1 VLGLSPLW
9 AQRGALTVPVNLA
22 QISDRAAVI
31 VRGSIAS
38 AHVEPHPD
46 YPHLM
51 TVRVTVKVRE
61 SWKGQPSSA
70 YTFRQFIWDIRDR
83 MNAAGYR
90 KGDEVLLFMNPT
102 NQYGLTST
110 VGLEQGRFRV
120 IHEKDGNIRVAN
132 GRDNAG
138 LLRQTA
144 PRLKTGAAS
153 ASALSVAAGHSSG
166 PLPLKTMHEFVDAME
181 RSGRGGTKR

>member
-1 VLGLSPLW
+1 MYSRISAICLLTFVLGLSPLW

-22 QISDRAAVI
+22 QLSDRANVI
-31 VRGSIAS
+31 VLGSIAS

-61 SWKGQPSSA
+61 SWKGQPSA
-70 YTFRQFIWDIRDR
+70 TYTFRQFIWDIRDR

-90 KGDEVLLFMNPT
+90 KGDDVLFFMNPT
-102 NQYGLTST
+102 NKYGLTAP

-120 IHEKDGNIRVAN
+120 IHEQDGSIRVAN
-132 GRDNAG
+132 GRNNAG

-153 ASALSVAAGHSSG
+153 VAAMS
-166 PLPLKTMHEFVDAME
+166 V
-181 RSGRGGTKR
+181 